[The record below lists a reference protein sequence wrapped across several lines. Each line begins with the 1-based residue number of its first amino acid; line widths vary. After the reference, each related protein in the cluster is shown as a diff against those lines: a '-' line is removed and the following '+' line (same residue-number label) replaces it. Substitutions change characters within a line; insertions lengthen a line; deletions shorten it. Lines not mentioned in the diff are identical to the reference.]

1 MVPSY
6 NGWEDAP
13 EDEREELEQWE
24 AWGLRRRSS
33 RAIPRPDLSWLD
45 GIAGES

>member
-1 MVPSY
+1 MVPTY

-13 EDEREELEQWE
+13 EDEREALEQWE

-33 RAIPRPDLSWLD
+33 RGIPRPDLSWL
-45 GIAGES
+45 GERPGES